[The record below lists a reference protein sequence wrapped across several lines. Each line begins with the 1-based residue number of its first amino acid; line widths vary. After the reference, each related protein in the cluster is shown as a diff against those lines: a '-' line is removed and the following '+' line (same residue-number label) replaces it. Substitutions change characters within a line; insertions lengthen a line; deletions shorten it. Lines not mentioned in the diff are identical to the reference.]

1 MLMVAVVLGKGSG
14 NQEEE
19 GSFSV
24 FLLVLLVY
32 LDLRFQQWGFYTE
45 KARPFFSI

>member
-14 NQEEE
+14 NREEE

-24 FLLVLLVY
+24 FLLVY
-32 LDLRFQQWGFYTE
+32 LDLRFHQWDFYTE
-45 KARPFFSI
+45 KASFLQCITSL